1 MQYWEEMDSK
11 YGFSDGEAYPAG
23 ILIYRDIY
31 IKTVNKLA
39 EKHGSAVR
47 VIPFDRGGCHNTVMK
62 FEVSKDWYEKEY
74 LPKQKGEYL
83 ESYAPP
89 ADTLPERA
97 EIDDGFRAAIE
108 EAMDLDVDGFV
119 IVNPVVDKE
128 FVSFLAGIK

>member
-11 YGFSDGEAYPAG
+11 YGFGDGEAYPAG
-23 ILIYRDIY
+23 VVLYRDIY

-47 VIPFDRGGCHNTVMK
+47 VVPFDRGGCHNSVMK

-83 ESYAPP
+83 ESAE
-89 ADTLPERA
+89 ALPERS
-97 EIDDGFRAAIE
+97 EIDDSFRAAVE
-108 EAMDLDVDGFV
+108 EAMELDVDGFV
-119 IVNPVVDKE
+119 VVNPLVDKE
-128 FVSFLAGIK
+128 FASFLAGIK